1 MTSLPSAETNPPTHR
16 IGGQPT
22 GDHDRRS
29 VRAEC
34 AACGRLRRWG
44 HRCWSFGL
52 AWLLVW
58 VSCVS
63 LVPADEPYERF
74 LDKLRQERLFDLALA
89 YLTELE
95 STPGVSSKFRADV
108 ELERGVLLYQSAA
121 LLSFRSP
128 LRGERL
134 DAAEAALR
142 QFLQQKREHPRRG
155 EARLKLGNLLLT
167 RADEAREQAKSTAAP
182 GTATADTPAG
192 TPEVVEAIKFYEEA
206 HQLFESTVSEL
217 ALVLEPLKGN
227 RVDPSDTE
235 KVAYRDGIQQE
246 IRQAQLL
253 SAKSVEERGRSRA
266 ANSPEWKKDLEQ
278 ALTMYSDLY
287 SKEQKKLVI
296 RNYSLFYRSTIH
308 ATLGK
313 ADDAIDGFQRIA
325 DAENEDV
332 LRPLKTESI
341 TELLPLLA
349 EQGKHE
355 PAFDRAEKWLKGMRA
370 DERKSSETIK
380 LQLAFAKFRMEWA
393 DKLQQAGGDERL
405 APRLTRDSRSE
416 LRSLLRTPGPHLE
429 EARQLLGRLGVEPPE
444 AKATEVAKVKD
455 FGEAFVEAQ
464 KRLDQSETDAIGIEV
479 LNAKATDPSLDA
491 EAKQAAADEL
501 AELQRAVATTR
512 EEALQL
518 LRQGITLYTA
528 NDDRGLLFDA
538 RFRMAFL
545 LVKLERPWDA
555 IAIGDFLCRTNAGT
569 EQGLRAAA
577 VTLTSFSVLL
587 NAVGEDKSQVTA
599 QLEPFAE
606 YLVATWPQSP
616 EAASAAAALAQLS
629 MVAKD
634 WDKAERFLAI
644 VPETNEAIGKQ
655 RRDLGISFYIEY
667 LQSKREAGEET
678 PATQIFRKQAIRW
691 LELGTKDLT
700 ADKYDAAVV
709 EGLNSL
715 ARLLLLDGRLD
726 DAARVM
732 LDGDKGLLVQLA
744 NQPDLASPT
753 TSMESYRTSI
763 QIIAAQLVAGAI
775 DDSQAVGLMRDYIN
789 RLQEL
794 AKSTPDGEQIL
805 STISVALARDMKD
818 KLAATQDNAQRKRL
832 SEAVLLVIGEA
843 AKSDSF
849 STQYWAGSTNIALAE
864 DLAQQQG
871 GKPAAEKAFREGAE
885 ILRGILAKEQSQT
898 GWIQPA
904 AAKTQIQVT
913 LAKAMRGVGDYQAAV
928 LALGEILDANNALL
942 DVQIEAAEALQAWG
956 KVKPD
961 LYKMAILGG
970 RKKSGQ
976 NVIWGWGKIAQMTTN
991 QANFSEQFYNARYQ
1005 LTLSRLRYA
1014 ASLTDNAVKQEELRR
1029 AEKEILST
1037 AALYPQ
1043 LGGPAKKTKFDALLK
1058 EIQTALGKPAKGL

>member
-1 MTSLPSAETNPPTHR
+1 M
-16 IGGQPT
+16 GGQPA
-22 GDHDRRS
+22 GDHDRR
-29 VRAEC
+29 VDRVEC
-34 AACGRLRRWG
+34 AVCDGVRRWG
-44 HRCWSFGL
+44 HRCLSFGL
-52 AWLLVW
+52 AWLLVC
-58 VSCVS
+58 VSCES
-63 LVPADEPYERF
+63 LVRAEEPYERF
-74 LDKLRQERLFDLALA
+74 LDKLRQERLFDLALD

-95 STPGVSSKFRADV
+95 STPGVSSKFKADV
-108 ELERGVLLYQSAA
+108 ELERGILLYQSAA
-121 LLSFRSP
+121 LLSFRAP

-142 QFLQQKREHPRRG
+142 QFLEQKREHPRRG

-167 RADEAREQAKSTAAP
+167 RADEAREQAKSSAPP
-182 GTATADTPAG
+182 GTATDDMPAG
-192 TPEVVEAIKFYEEA
+192 TTEVLEAIKFYEEA
-206 HQLFESTVSEL
+206 HQLFENTVSEL
-217 ALVLEPLKGN
+217 AGSLEQLRGN

-235 KVAYRDGIQQE
+235 KVAYRDGIQRD

-253 SAKSVEERGRSRA
+253 SAKSVEERGRSRT
-266 ANSPEWKKDLEQ
+266 ANSPDWQKDLEQ

-287 SKEQKKLVI
+287 SKEQKNPVI
-296 RNYSLFYRSTIH
+296 RNYSLFYRSSIH

-325 DAENEDV
+325 DADIDDG
-332 LRPLKTESI
+332 LRPLKTDAI
-341 TELLPLLA
+341 AELLPLLA

-355 PAFDRAEKWLKGMRA
+355 PAFDRAEKWLKGMRS
-370 DERKSSETIK
+370 DERNSSETIK
-380 LQLAFAKFRMEWA
+380 LQLAFAKFRMDWA

-405 APRLTRDSRSE
+405 VPRLTRDSRSD

-455 FGEAFVEAQ
+455 FAEAFAEAQ
-464 KRLDQSETDAIGIEV
+464 KRLDQSETDSIGIQV
-479 LNAKATDPSLDA
+479 LNAKAADPSLDA
-491 EAKQAAADEL
+491 EAKQAAVDEL
-501 AELQRAVATTR
+501 AELQRAIATTR

-528 NDDRGLLFDA
+528 KDDRGLLFDA

-577 VTLTSFSVLL
+577 VTLTGFSLLL
-587 NAVGEDKSQVTA
+587 NAAGEDKSQVTA

-629 MVAKD
+629 MIAKD

-644 VPETNEAIGKQ
+644 VPETNAAIGKQ

-678 PATQIFRKQAIRW
+678 QATEAFRKQAIRW
-691 LELGTKDLT
+691 LELGTRDLA

-709 EGLNSL
+709 EGVNSL
-715 ARLLLLDGRLD
+715 ARLLLLDGRVD

-744 NQPDLASPT
+744 NKPDLASPK
-753 TSMESYRTSI
+753 TSMESFRTSI
-763 QIIAAQLVAGAI
+763 QIIAAQLVAGTI

-864 DLAQQQG
+864 DLTQQPG

-885 ILRGILAKEQSQT
+885 ILRGILAKEQSQA

-961 LYKMAILGG
+961 LYKLAILGG

-991 QANFSEQFYNARYQ
+991 QANFTEQFYNARYQ

-1043 LGGPAKKTKFDALLK
+1043 LGGPAKKKQFDALLK